1 MIEKEFTNSPDK
13 SQTRRSVTRAET
25 ISDDVII
32 SCTDEE
38 GWNIIF
44 DQKPTKVSEYM
55 HGSSDL

>member
-13 SQTRRSVTRAET
+13 SQTYGSVIKAET
-25 ISDDVII
+25 ISDDVTI

-44 DQKPTKVSEYM
+44 DLKPTKVSE
-55 HGSSDL
+55 